1 MRMSTGIFGWPVRM
15 LAVAVL
21 IGVIGLMAVQNSPT
35 ALAAGG
41 SWVHSCPAPIIEG
54 ESGTVGV
61 GANFGNDDH
70 YDEWIYTYSN
80 TAKSRVDFVKH
91 FKTRF
96 RFYSSP
102 GYFDF
107 ETLEDDI
114 PEGDETFWVNWWS
127 GFVLRECPVTI
138 IDDDPQIT
146 GIEMVSKPLLS
157 RDTYGPG
164 ETIEFAATFNAEVEV
179 RGSALIGVYIGDR
192 WDGAW
197 YQRGSGTDTL
207 VFGYTVTPEDL
218 DENGVSVHNGYVD
231 QNGRQHGFGGD
242 GNIVGKGTDVPAY
255 PWYDG
260 ITDQPDHKIDGYPTP
275 FITDMQLVSQPRNG
289 SLYREGEI
297 ISIEATFS
305 SPVRVEGNPGL
316 RLKLDD
322 NVGYQYRDADADLT
336 VGREVVF
343 RYEVTNADMDHNGVS
358 IGGIVLRHGSI
369 KGDIE
374 DRDIPAWVYYEDQ
387 TDLAGHAVD
396 GRYYVTDVDVT
407 SSPSTGG
414 AYAQGDV
421 IQVTLRFNKNVAV
434 QAGTPKIRLQIGP
447 EGRQSSVKEASYV
460 STSFRDS
467 LSTITL
473 DFQYRVQEDDED
485 SDGISILAGTE
496 EFGFGAPAFI
506 SSSGSSPRASPLWAA
521 RNNLVDHKVDGVR
534 PSVSSVEMDSDPGAD
549 YTYAL
554 GDVIMA
560 TATFSEDVTITGT
573 PQLELDLGG
582 AAKTASYYKT
592 YGEIVVFSY
601 TVAVG
606 DLDADGIAIGANKLN
621 LNGGAIQDA
630 AGNAAVLTHNA
641 VDADDAHKVDAPGG
655 L

>member
-1 MRMSTGIFGWPVRM
+1 MTMSTGIFGWPVRM
-15 LAVAVL
+15 LTVAAL
-21 IGVIGLMAVQNSPT
+21 IGIIGLIAVHDSPT

-61 GANFGNDDH
+61 GANFGNDEY

-102 GYFDF
+102 GYFDI

-127 GFVLRECPVTI
+127 GYVLRECPVTI

-146 GIEMVSKPLLS
+146 GIEMVSKPLS

-207 VFGYTVTPEDL
+207 VFGYVVKPEDL

-231 QNGRQHGFGGD
+231 RNGRQHGFGGNA
-242 GNIVGKGTDVPAY
+242 NIVGKGTDVPAY

-260 ITDQPDHKIDGYPTP
+260 ITDQPDHKIDGFPTP
-275 FITDMQLVSQPRNG
+275 FVTDMQIVSQPRNG
-289 SLYREGEI
+289 TLYREGEI
-297 ISIEATFS
+297 ISVEATFS

-322 NVGYQYRDADADLT
+322 NVGYQYRVADADLT

-343 RYEVTNADMDHNGVS
+343 RYEVTKGDMDHNGVS
-358 IGGIVLRHGSI
+358 IGGIVLLHGSI

-374 DRDIPAWVYYEDQ
+374 DRDIPAWEYYEDQ
-387 TDLAGHAVD
+387 PDLAGHKVD
-396 GRYYVTDVDVT
+396 GRDYVKAVRIT
-407 SSPSTGG
+407 SNPEEGDTYGIGEVITVALQFNDEVSIQWTGH
-414 AYAQGDV
+414 
-421 IQVTLRFNKNVAV
+421 R
-434 QAGTPKIRLQIGP
+434 IRLQVGSPTPGDSGI
-447 EGRQSSVKEASYV
+447 REARYDSGTFTDTV
-460 STSFRDS
+460 VFRY
-467 LSTITL
+467 T
-473 DFQYRVQEDDED
+473 VQEGDRDTDGLSVVPGSDDY
-485 SDGISILAGTE
+485 
-496 EFGFGAPAFI
+496 GFGPGKQFI
-506 SSSGSSPRASPLWAA
+506 SSANATPRVDHKYPGLDNAA
-521 RNNLVDHKVDGVR
+521 GHKVDGVR

-560 TATFSEDVTITGT
+560 TVTFSEDVTVIGT

-606 DLDADGIAIGANKLN
+606 DVDADGIAIGANKLN

-630 AGNAAVLTHNA
+630 AGNDATLTHDA
-641 VDADDAHKVDAPGG
+641 VPADTGHQVSAPGG